1 MAMACI
7 ANAHPRGVRLFGAR
21 PNPISKDW
29 IKLKKQVL
37 VSVDRAET
45 RVALLEASGTP
56 AASRSAANRG
66 PRRTSGSPDAGYRV
80 AELYLERRGGR
91 SIVGNIYKGKVDN
104 VLPGLE
110 AAFVDIGLEKN
121 GFLHVDEIVV
131 PGVEAPKRR
140 RGSGS
145 GRKISSLLSPGQEIV
160 VQVVKD
166 PLKTK
171 GARLSMELTIAGR
184 YMVYAPTGEGVGVSR
199 RLEDRERERLRRQT
213 SGLELDGGG
222 AIVRTAAHGAKR
234 EDFER
239 ELKYLHKL
247 HEVLVKRVAETA
259 APDLVFQEADL
270 SVRVV
275 RDIFSEHFE
284 RAIVDD
290 EQQYR
295 RLVSFF
301 GRTAPELVERVELWE
316 QKEPLFEAYGVDK
329 AIEGVMSRRVD
340 LPSGGYLMIDMAEAL
355 TVIDVNSGSF
365 IGRGKGAGLEDTIT
379 KTNLEA
385 AEEVVNQLRL
395 RDIGGIIVIDF
406 IDMARAAN
414 RDAVLKTL
422 RRTLDEDRTKTFTA
436 EISKLGL
443 VEMTRQNVTE
453 GVREIMS
460 RPCPTCDGEG
470 VIRSEETIA
479 IDFERRLRDVA
490 AENPDVEAFL
500 VQINPRVTAE
510 FTGQASR
517 VLLALEAQTGK
528 SFLFE
533 GSEGLDLD
541 HFAITFQGTRA
552 EVEERA
558 LPFRQ
563 GDEVLVDIVE
573 PHMYNVDDAVA
584 KIDGYIISIAGAAPH
599 VGEKRM
605 VRVEEVGRTAA
616 SALLLDES
624 GEVVR
629 PAPRT
634 PAPRRARKAPR
645 RAARSVDPPAEAS
658 ANAGGSGSD
667 DGREPAAEPV
677 ASANGRVASD
687 GDEPAIAPEDGTAE
701 NDLQSKP
708 RRRGRRGG
716 RRRSAAKANDTPEQ
730 PQPVSSDG
738 A

>member
-1 MAMACI
+1 
-7 ANAHPRGVRLFGAR
+7 
-21 PNPISKDW
+21 
-29 IKLKKQVL
+29 LKKQVL

-56 AASRSAANRG
+56 VASRGSASDRG
-66 PRRTSGSPDAGYRV
+66 RSARSGSATRAAAGSPNGSKRGSGRPPAGYRI
-80 AELYLERRGGR
+80 AELYIERRGGR

-121 GFLHVDEIVV
+121 GFLHVDEIVL
-131 PGVEAPKRR
+131 PGVEAPRR
-140 RGSGS
+140 GRGSGG
-145 GRKISSLLSPGQEIV
+145 GRRIADLLAPGQEIV

-213 SGLELDGGG
+213 ANLELGGG
-222 AIVRTAAHGAKR
+222 GVIIRTAAHGAKR
-234 EDFER
+234 ADFER

-247 HEVLVKRVAETA
+247 HEVLVKRVHDTP

-290 EQQYR
+290 QQQYH

-301 GRTAPELVERVELWE
+301 TRTAPELVERVELWE
-316 QKEPLFEAYGVDK
+316 EKEPLFEAYGVDK
-329 AIEGVMSRRVD
+329 AIEGVLSRRVD
-340 LPSGGYLMIDMAEAL
+340 LPSGGYLMIDYAEAL

-406 IDMARAAN
+406 IDMARARN
-414 RDAVLKTL
+414 RDAVMKIL
-422 RRTLDEDRTKTFTA
+422 RKTLDEDRTKTFTA

-460 RPCPTCDGEG
+460 RPCPTCEGEG

-479 IDFERRLRDVA
+479 IEFERKLRDVA
-490 AENPDVEAFL
+490 VEHPEDEAFL
-500 VQINPRVTAE
+500 VQMNPRVSTQ
-510 FTGQASR
+510 FTGHGSR
-517 VLLALEAQTGK
+517 VLDALEAQTAK

-533 GSEGLDLD
+533 GSEGLVLE
-541 HFAITFQGTRA
+541 HFAITFMGTR
-552 EVEERA
+552 EQVEERA

-563 GDEVLVDIVE
+563 GDEVLVEIVE
-573 PHMYNVDDAVA
+573 PHMYDVEDAVA

-605 VRVEEVGRTAA
+605 VRIDKVGRTAA

-629 PAPRT
+629 PPARPTAAKGAGRGRRRTSAAPEGAET
-634 PAPRRARKAPR
+634 GAVAEGAKARARGR
-645 RAARSVDPPAEAS
+645 RRPAESEDAEARREAGLSESPTTLDSEPEEEVAMS
-658 ANAGGSGSD
+658 ATPPED
-667 DGREPAAEPV
+667 
-677 ASANGRVASD
+677 
-687 GDEPAIAPEDGTAE
+687 APENATEEDG
-701 NDLQSKP
+701 LQSKP

-716 RRRSAAKANDTPEQ
+716 RRRSAAKAKATGE
-730 PQPVSSDG
+730 
-738 A
+738 

>member
-1 MAMACI
+1 M
-7 ANAHPRGVRLFGAR
+7 
-21 PNPISKDW
+21 
-29 IKLKKQVL
+29 L

-45 RVALLEASGTP
+45 RVALLEAPEQGAMKAPSARGRRRGAP
-56 AASRSAANRG
+56 AKPG
-66 PRRTSGSPDAGYRV
+66 AGYRI
-80 AELYLERRGGR
+80 AELYIERRGGR

-121 GFLHVDEIVV
+121 GFLHVDEIVL
-131 PGVEAPKRR
+131 PGVEIAKRG
-140 RGSGS
+140 RGST
-145 GRKISSLLSPGQEIV
+145 KIAELLKPGQEVV
-160 VQVVKD
+160 VQVIKD

-199 RLEDRERERLRRQT
+199 RLEDKERERLRKQT
-213 SGLELDGGG
+213 AKLDLGGGG

-239 ELKYLHKL
+239 ELTYLHKL
-247 HEVLVKRVAETA
+247 HEVLDKRVRETV

-290 EQQYR
+290 EQQHH

-301 GRTAPELVERVELWE
+301 ARTAPELVERVELWQAPE
-316 QKEPLFEAYGVDK
+316 SLFEAYGVEQ
-329 AIEGVMSRRVD
+329 AIEGVLSKRVD
-340 LPSGGYLMIDMAEAL
+340 LPSGGYLIIDYAEAL

-365 IGRGKGAGLEDTIT
+365 IGRGKGAALEETIT

-385 AEEVVNQLRL
+385 AAEVVNQLRL

-406 IDMARAAN
+406 IDMARAKN
-414 RDAVLKTL
+414 RDAVMKTL
-422 RRTLDEDRTKTFTA
+422 RKTLDEDRTKTFTA

-460 RPCPTCDGEG
+460 RPCPTCEGEG
-470 VIRSEETIA
+470 VIKSEETIA
-479 IDFERRLRDVA
+479 IEFERRLRDVG
-490 AENPDVEAFL
+490 AEYPDAEAL
-500 VQINPRVTAE
+500 LIQMNPRVSTQ
-510 FTGQASR
+510 FTGHGSR
-517 VLLALEAQTGK
+517 VLHALESQTGK

-533 GSEGLDLD
+533 GSEGLTLD
-541 HFAITFQGTRA
+541 HFAVTFAGTRE

-558 LPFRQ
+558 LPFRH
-563 GDEVLVDIVE
+563 GEEVLVEIVE
-573 PHMYNVDDAVA
+573 PHMYDVDDAVA

-605 VRVEEVGRTAA
+605 VRIDQVGRTAA
-616 SALLLDES
+616 TALLLDEA
-624 GEVVR
+624 GEVIVAPPR
-629 PAPRT
+629 PPAP
-634 PAPRRARKAPR
+634 AKRRSRR
-645 RAARSVDPPAEAS
+645 RAAQPRSGGPRPSAKAAGETVGEQVPELVPVPEPSQHPDPEAEPSAEA
-658 ANAGGSGSD
+658 G
-667 DGREPAAEPV
+667 
-677 ASANGRVASD
+677 
-687 GDEPAIAPEDGTAE
+687 EDG
-701 NDLQSKP
+701 LQSKP

-716 RRRSAAKANDTPEQ
+716 RRRSAAKAKAAAVQ
-730 PQPVSSDG
+730 DG
-738 A
+738 IE

>member
-1 MAMACI
+1 
-7 ANAHPRGVRLFGAR
+7 
-21 PNPISKDW
+21 
-29 IKLKKQVL
+29 
-37 VSVDRAET
+37 
-45 RVALLEASGTP
+45 VALLEAAGTP
-56 AASRSAANRG
+56 GALRAPNGASRSGRARKGLDVPPSARLG
-66 PRRTSGSPDAGYRV
+66 AGYRI
-80 AELYLERRGGR
+80 AELYIERRGGR

-121 GFLHVDEIVV
+121 GFLHVDEIVL
-131 PGVEAPKRR
+131 PGVEAPKRG
-140 RGSGS
+140 RGG
-145 GRKISSLLSPGQEIV
+145 GRKISDLLQPGQEIV

-171 GARLSMELTIAGR
+171 GARLSMEVTIAGR

-199 RLEDRERERLRRQT
+199 RLEDKERERLRRQT
-213 SGLELDGGG
+213 AKLDIGEGGV
-222 AIVRTAAHGAKR
+222 IVRTAAHGAQR

-239 ELKYLHKL
+239 ELLYLHKL
-247 HEVLVKRVAETA
+247 HEVLMKRVQDTQ
-259 APDLVFQEADL
+259 APEMVFQEADL

-290 EQQYR
+290 EQQHR

-301 GRTAPELVERVELWE
+301 ARTAPELVERVELWE
-316 QKEPLFEAYGVDK
+316 EPEPLLDAYSVTQ
-329 AIEGVMSRRVD
+329 AIDGVMSRRVD
-340 LPSGGYLMIDMAEAL
+340 LPSGGYLMIDYAEAL

-406 IDMARAAN
+406 IDMARARN
-414 RDAVLKTL
+414 RDAVMKTL
-422 RRTLDEDRTKTFTA
+422 RKTLDEDRTKTFTA
-436 EISKLGL
+436 EISRLGL

-479 IDFERRLRDVA
+479 IEFERRLRDVVV
-490 AENPDVEAFL
+490 EHPDAEAFL

-510 FTGQASR
+510 FTGQGSR
-517 VLLALEAQTGK
+517 VLHALEAQTER
-528 SFLFE
+528 SFHFE
-533 GSEGLDLD
+533 GSEGLALD
-541 HFAITFQGTRA
+541 HFAITFQGTRE

-558 LPFRQ
+558 LPFRE

-573 PHMYNVDDAVA
+573 PHMYDVDDAVA
-584 KIDGYIISIAGAAPH
+584 KLDGYIISIAGAARH

-605 VRVEEVGRTAA
+605 VRIETVGRTAA

-624 GEVVR
+624 GVVIR
-629 PAPRT
+629 PAPR
-634 PAPRRARKAPR
+634 P
-645 RAARSVDPPAEAS
+645 AARPAAKRSRRRSSKPVERPAAVELDPSAEKPSEEPKELVAEVEL
-658 ANAGGSGSD
+658 APTAQ
-667 DGREPAAEPV
+667 EPA
-677 ASANGRVASD
+677 
-687 GDEPAIAPEDGTAE
+687 DEKGED
-701 NDLQSKP
+701 DLQSKP

-716 RRRSAAKANDTPEQ
+716 RRRSAAKAQATSE
-730 PQPVSSDG
+730 
-738 A
+738 

>member
-1 MAMACI
+1 
-7 ANAHPRGVRLFGAR
+7 
-21 PNPISKDW
+21 
-29 IKLKKQVL
+29 VL

-56 AASRSAANRG
+56 AASRQSTADRGRSA
-66 PRRTSGSPDAGYRV
+66 RTAGGRKRPTGRPEPGYRI

-121 GFLHVDEIVV
+121 GFLHVDEIVL
-131 PGVEAPKRR
+131 PGVQTPR
-140 RGSGS
+140 RGRGNGG
-145 GRKISSLLSPGQEIV
+145 GRRISDLLSPGQEIV

-184 YMVYAPTGEGVGVSR
+184 YMVYAPTGEGIGVSR
-199 RLEDRERERLRRQT
+199 RLDDRERERLRRQT
-213 SGLELDGGG
+213 TGLELDGGG
-222 AIVRTAAHGAKR
+222 VIVRTAAHGAKR
-234 EDFER
+234 ADFER

-247 HEVLVKRVAETA
+247 HEVLVKRVNDTA

-290 EQQYR
+290 AQQYH

-301 GRTAPELVERVELWE
+301 TRTAPELVERVELWE
-316 QKEPLFEAYGVDK
+316 QEEPLFEAYGVDK
-329 AIEGVMSRRVD
+329 AIEGVLSRRVD
-340 LPSGGYLMIDMAEAL
+340 LPSGGYLMIDYAEAL

-406 IDMARAAN
+406 IDMARARN
-414 RDAVLKTL
+414 RDAVMKTL
-422 RRTLDEDRTKTFTA
+422 RKTLDEDRTKTFTA

-453 GVREIMS
+453 GVREIMT
-460 RPCPTCDGEG
+460 RPCPTCEGEG

-479 IDFERRLRDVA
+479 IEFERRLRDVA
-490 AENPDVEAFL
+490 AEHPKDDAFL
-500 VQINPRVTAE
+500 VQVNPRVSTQ
-510 FTGQASR
+510 FTGQGAR
-517 VLLALEAQTGK
+517 VLHALEAQTGK

-533 GSEGLDLD
+533 GSEGLALD
-541 HFAITFQGTRA
+541 HFAITLTGTRE

-558 LPFRQ
+558 LPFRP
-563 GDEVLVDIVE
+563 GDEVLVEIVE
-573 PHMYNVDDAVA
+573 PHMYDVEDAVA

-605 VRVEEVGRTAA
+605 VRIDQVGRTAA
-616 SALLLDES
+616 SALLLDEA

-629 PAPRT
+629 PSPTASSAKKPSRT
-634 PAPRRARKAPR
+634 RRASTRTKEPDAAAEGAKALAEGAKAHARGR
-645 RAARSVDPPAEAS
+645 RRPAESEDAE
-658 ANAGGSGSD
+658 ARREAGLSD
-667 DGREPAAEPV
+667 SPMTLDSEPEEEIATQAALTEEPAE
-677 ASANGRVASD
+677 GEGD
-687 GDEPAIAPEDGTAE
+687 G
-701 NDLQSKP
+701 LQSKP

-716 RRRSAAKANDTPEQ
+716 RRRSAAKAKAAPE
-730 PQPVSSDG
+730 
-738 A
+738 